1 MEVTS
6 GVSEVIT
13 VTGFS
18 GSTTGG
24 TYSVTIDG
32 TTVTTAAQANN
43 ASAGAVAAAL
53 DTALSAAGISV
64 DVTSSN
70 ASGMTFT
77 FTEGAVINQH
87 NSLNLT
93 AQNTSGFAAGT
104 ALTTTE
110 GVSSA
115 NNVVFT
121 ENLSIDSKPF
131 NQHTFTVNMTV
142 NEGEGQALNQ
152 PG

>member
-1 MEVTS
+1 MMLGQEQIFTHRWIFLRQKRQVFQLAQLQQQCRVLVRDSISSLEIDKDSSGNIPVGQQSLVLEYVEVTS

-70 ASGMTFT
+70 ASGMTLHLQK
-77 FTEGAVINQH
+77 G
-87 NSLNLT
+87 LLLT
-93 AQNTSGFAAGT
+93 
-104 ALTTTE
+104 
-110 GVSSA
+110 
-115 NNVVFT
+115 
-121 ENLSIDSKPF
+121 SIIR
-131 NQHTFTVNMTV
+131 
-142 NEGEGQALNQ
+142 
-152 PG
+152 